1 MITSIVF
8 FVCKILSKYSE
19 YHVNTF
25 SVKLDLSTFS
35 PIQCPILP
43 IKCPAEN
50 RNIFAN
56 NTEN

>member
-25 SVKLDLSTFS
+25 SVKRDLSTFS

-50 RNIFAN
+50 GNISETT
-56 NTEN
+56 TES